1 MQTSTVVV
9 LGASAKPERYS
20 HKALVM
26 LRENGYTVVPV
37 HPVLESIDGV
47 GVARS
52 LDDIE
57 GPVHTLTL
65 YVNPVRLEAHLAS
78 IQRMKPGRVIFN
90 PGTESAQLRDRL
102 EQSGIRCIEACTL
115 VLLRTGQFERA

>member
-1 MQTSTVVV
+1 MGTSTVVV

-20 HKALVM
+20 HKALVL
-26 LRENGYTVVPV
+26 LRENGYRVVPV
-37 HPVLESIDGV
+37 HPVLESIDDFGV
-47 GVARS
+47 VHS
-52 LDDIE
+52 LDDIDE
-57 GPVHTLTL
+57 PVHTVSL
-65 YVNPVRLEAHLAS
+65 YVNSERLEAHLPA

-90 PGTESAQLRDRL
+90 PGTESARLRDRL